1 LQADTQTVQEP
12 GKRATRTLF
21 EPGRNCWRVARADR
35 AAFLIDADNYFRA
48 FAHAALKATR
58 SIVILAWDFD
68 SRVPLQWE
76 GRKTPPNTLGAFLNY
91 LVHKRR
97 GLHIHILDWDYPMI
111 FGTDR
116 EFPPLY
122 SLGWTPARHV
132 HLRYDNTHPVGGSH
146 HQKVVVIDD
155 NLAFCG
161 GIDLTGKRWD
171 TCDHRADDSR
181 RVACG
186 EPYPPFHD
194 CMAMVEGEAAR
205 ELGVLVRERWHL
217 ATGEALSPL
226 PADLPSAWPEHV
238 VPDLTDVP
246 VAISRTI
253 PESQLRP
260 EVREIEA
267 LYVDMIARARRCIY
281 IENQYF
287 TAHKVADALAA
298 RLAEEDGPEIVLVV
312 RLLSHGWLEEHTM
325 EVLRTRLIRRL
336 KEADRHG
343 RFGVYYPDVPGLK
356 EGTCVDVHSK
366 VMVIDEECLRIGSAN
381 LCNRSLGLDTECDL
395 AIEAAGEPHIAE
407 AIRDFRNTLA
417 AEHLGAS
424 PQQVQEEY
432 ERSGSLN
439 ATIGKLGSGSR
450 TLKPL
455 TELKEWPDVV
465 VDLAELADPEK
476 PVSMDQMIDQFAPNI
491 VVEPPPRR
499 WVALLATIVAVA
511 GLAAIWR
518 FTPLAELASAD
529 RVVRL
534 AETFAGHWWA
544 PLVVVLAYTPA
555 SLVMF
560 PRPLITL
567 FAVVAF
573 GAALGFFYAMTGV
586 LLAAGATYFAG
597 RKLDRDKVRRFAGDK
612 LNYMGEVL
620 RHRGLMAVTALRL
633 VPLAPFAVE
642 GLVAGAI
649 RIKAWHLLAGTFIGM
664 LPGTL
669 ATTVFGH
676 QLQTALHD
684 PKAINYWLLFGVTFL
699 LVVGALAVRRWLF
712 GAKIS
717 AA

>member
-1 LQADTQTVQEP
+1 M
-12 GKRATRTLF
+12 
-21 EPGRNCWRVARADR
+21 
-35 AAFLIDADNYFRA
+35 
-48 FAHAALKATR
+48 
-58 SIVILAWDFD
+58 
-68 SRVPLQWE
+68 
-76 GRKTPPNTLGAFLNY
+76 GAFLNY
-91 LVHKRR
+91 LVKKRR

-155 NLAFCG
+155 KVAFCG

-171 TCDHRADDSR
+171 TCDHRADNR
-181 RVACG
+181 KRVACG

-194 CMAMVEGEAAR
+194 LMAMVEGEVAR
-205 ELGVLVRERWHL
+205 ELGSLVRERWHL
-217 ATGEALSPL
+217 ATGEAIPPSSSS
-226 PADLPSAWPEHV
+226 LPSPWPDHV
-238 VPDLTDVP
+238 SPNLSRIP

-260 EVREIEA
+260 EVREVEA
-267 LYVDMIARARRCIY
+267 LYLDMIARARRCIY

-287 TAHKVADALAA
+287 TARKVADALVK
-298 RLAEEDGPEIVLVV
+298 RLNEENGPEVVLVV

-325 EVLRTRLIRRL
+325 EVLRTRLIRECI
-336 KEADRHG
+336 EADRHG

-366 VMVIDEECLRIGSAN
+366 VMVVDEECMRIGSAN

-395 AIEAAGEPHIAE
+395 SIEAAGDTRVAA
-407 AIRDFRNTLA
+407 AIRDFRNTLL
-417 AEHLGAS
+417 AEHLDTT

-432 ERSGSLN
+432 HRSGSMN
-439 ATIGKLGSGSR
+439 AVIRKLASGSR
-450 TLKPL
+450 ALKPL

-465 VDLAELADPEK
+465 VDLAELADLEK
-476 PVSMDQMIDQFAPNI
+476 PVSMDQMIDQFSPSI
-491 VVEPPPRR
+491 VVDPPPRR
-499 WVALLATIVAVA
+499 WLALAVTIFIIA

-518 FTPLAELASAD
+518 FTPLAELATAE
-529 RVVRL
+529 RVSEL
-534 AETFAGHWWA
+534 ARTFAGQWWA
-544 PLVVVLAYTPA
+544 PWLVVLAYTPA

-567 FAVVAF
+567 FAVIAF
-573 GAALGFFYAMTGV
+573 GAMLGFFYAMTGV
-586 LLAAGATYFAG
+586 LIAAAATYVAG

-612 LNYMGEVL
+612 LNHVSEVL
-620 RHRGLMAVTALRL
+620 RHRGLVAVTALRL

-649 RIKAWHLLAGTFIGM
+649 RVKAWHLLVGTFIGM

-676 QLQTALHD
+676 ELQTALHD
-684 PKAINYWLLFGVTFL
+684 PQASTNYWLLFTIAFV
-699 LVVGALAVRRWLF
+699 LVVGALTVKRWLF
-712 GAKIS
+712 RTKPH